1 MGVCGAEYQAR
12 VMSDTSAIDGYSV
25 SGTTHSTM
33 VGRLS
38 YWLGLNGP
46 NMPIDTAC
54 SSSLVAVHL
63 ACQALR
69 SGDCNLALAGGANV
83 ILGPEGSVGL
93 SRLQRFRRRERCRT
107 FSADADGYVR
117 SEGGQ

>member
-1 MGVCGAEYQAR
+1 
-12 VMSDTSAIDGYSV
+12 
-25 SGTTHSTM
+25 
-33 VGRLS
+33 GRIS
-38 YWLGLNGP
+38 YWLGLKGP

-69 SGDCNLALAGGANV
+69 VGECKLALAAGVNV
-83 ILGPEGSVGL
+83 VLDPQGTVFFSRARAL
-93 SRLQRFRRRERCRT
+93 SPRGRCHT

-117 SEGGQ
+117 AEGAGVVVLERLSDAQRQGHRV